1 MIKIT
6 KNNKELKFSFLE
18 LLKKKEELNHFVII
32 LQKSYKVSYI
42 FENSVYQKTINLQ
55 LEKNKFLNLLENSTK
70 NKIILKKIDKLKS
83 IKNNSLV
90 LNSEMYK
97 KISANI
103 YNTFS
108 IYNSEYNVSQYT
120 RITLEASIEELEI
133 LYKIFIFIN
142 TIKIKID
149 YTLKNYLLSYKKL
162 FNDKSFKDP
171 KKIVILMNL
180 RVDILKALKNNYKKN
195 DIIFNN
201 ANDVFQQYQNKAGT
215 NRPLEYYRA
224 EIIINRI
231 IHILLHD
238 VSTNNFIT
246 SKIFIEN

>member
-6 KNNKELKFSFLE
+6 KNNKELKLSFLE

-32 LQKSYKVSYI
+32 LQKSYKISYI

-70 NKIILKKIDKLKS
+70 NKIILKKIYKLKL
-83 IKNNSLV
+83 IKNNSLE
-90 LNSEMYK
+90 LSSEMYK
-97 KISANI
+97 KISSNMFS
-103 YNTFS
+103 TFS
-108 IYNSEYNVSQYT
+108 VYNSEYNVSQYT
-120 RITLEASIEELEI
+120 KIILEASIEELEI

-142 TIKIKID
+142 ILKIKID
-149 YTLKNYLLSYKKL
+149 CSLKNYLIKYKKL
-162 FNDKSFKDP
+162 FNDKNFKDP

-180 RVDILKALKNNYKKN
+180 RVDIVKALKDNYKKN

-201 ANDVFQQYQNKAGT
+201 ANEIFQQYQNKAGPD
-215 NRPLEYYRA
+215 RPLEYYRA
-224 EIIINRI
+224 EIVINKI
-231 IHILLHD
+231 IHILLD
-238 VSTNNFIT
+238 DILTNNYIT